1 MIYRYPIC
9 LFLSLF
15 LTKMAFAQT
24 GETEVSTPKWKT
36 GFSIGGVYSS
46 MSYVNLNTSSNNFSG
61 FPTVN
66 SDRSWKFEYQPG
78 FAMGVMIKQNSEG
91 RFALQGELNL
101 LWSRQNGE
109 LTDVPIGNTTVNQFQ
124 TVIETRG
131 SAQFNT
137 LYFQVPVLLS
147 MYVDESTS
155 IEGGIFI
162 NSGLTNNNSKDMTT
176 TTFVAFDNTRRQ
188 FTTFSPPKVERNTT
202 QPALNTNWGWLLGV
216 HYDITKNVALRLR
229 YESGL
234 SGILDFKDLREQR
247 LFFGVVL
254 KRSKK

>member
-1 MIYRYPIC
+1 MIYRYPMC

-15 LTKMAFAQT
+15 LAKMAFAQT
-24 GETEVSTPKWKT
+24 DETTVSTPKWKT
-36 GFSIGGVYSS
+36 GFSIGGAYSS
-46 MSYVNLNTSSNNFSG
+46 MSYVSLNTSNNSFSG

-101 LWSRQNGE
+101 LWSRQNAE
-109 LTDVPIGNTTVNQFQ
+109 LTDVPIGNTTLNQFQ
-124 TVIETRG
+124 SVVETRG

-137 LYFQVPVLLS
+137 LYLQIPVLMS
-147 MYVDESTS
+147 MFVDESTS

-162 NSGLTNNNSKDMTT
+162 NSGLMNNNSKDMMT
-176 TTFVAFDNTRRQ
+176 TTFTSFDNTGRL
-188 FTTFSPPKVERNTT
+188 TTFSPPKVERNTA

-234 SGILDFKDLREQR
+234 SGISDFRDLREQR

-254 KRSKK
+254 RKSKK